1 MWCGLLWRGMVS
13 CVDMLSV
20 FMHTSHAR
28 AGADDCF
35 VYVDTWRH
43 SKLLEKENVDAATNL
58 RRRMVWTFKVR
69 ICGAID

>member
-1 MWCGLLWRGMVS
+1 MWCGLVWRG
-13 CVDMLSV
+13 V
-20 FMHTSHAR
+20 FCIMHIHSAHAR

-43 SKLLEKENVDAATNL
+43 SKLLEKKDADAATNL

-69 ICGAID
+69 IFGAID